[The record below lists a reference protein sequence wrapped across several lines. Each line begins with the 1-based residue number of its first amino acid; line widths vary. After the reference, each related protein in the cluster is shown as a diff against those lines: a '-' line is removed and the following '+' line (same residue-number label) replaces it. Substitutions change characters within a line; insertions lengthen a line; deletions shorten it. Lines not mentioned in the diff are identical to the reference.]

1 MCQDKCYWGN
11 TIGDRVGMAEGSTP
25 NTDTVNVPLAGR
37 KRQLPMMD
45 GEQVA
50 AK

>member
-1 MCQDKCYWGN
+1 
-11 TIGDRVGMAEGSTP
+11 MAEGSTP